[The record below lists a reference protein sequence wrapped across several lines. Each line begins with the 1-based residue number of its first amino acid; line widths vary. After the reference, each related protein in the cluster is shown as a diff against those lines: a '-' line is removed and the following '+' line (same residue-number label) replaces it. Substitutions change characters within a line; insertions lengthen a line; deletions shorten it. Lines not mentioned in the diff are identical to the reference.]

1 MPLHPPFASTLAPRP
16 EPSLREMRVAR
27 RRALDQRQ
35 TQLLLLAVGSYGID
49 ALLMLGFALQGLASM
64 AAPAL
69 YLAASMAVTIGFHR
83 LLASGRTRRFADPF
97 IMPAQMAAH
106 AAVVLPFIVW
116 APQIGLPLLMLLFI
130 LVGFCGLQINLQRAA
145 SRSIASI
152 VLMSAC
158 GGGMVFWLGGSLAFP
173 SANWEQRLLS
183 GTWFAMLLLRATL
196 LGLHGARLRSLL
208 SQRNRDLAATFG
220 KLEQLAYRDELTG
233 ALSRRSIMNLLDD
246 ERRRMKR
253 TGQPFGVALLD
264 IDHFKRVNDRFGHLT
279 GDEVLRRFTASAA
292 GSMRSTDRLG
302 RYGGEEF
309 MLVFTAT
316 ADEASGLVALERIR
330 TGVESA
336 DWDTLAPGL
345 RVTVSAG
352 LAIARP
358 GESGE
363 QLLSRADAA
372 LYEAKHEGRN
382 RVRVG

>member
-16 EPSLREMRVAR
+16 ELPLRQTRMAHRQ
-27 RRALDQRQ
+27 ALDRRQ

-49 ALLMLGFALQGLASM
+49 TLLMLGFALQGLASM
-64 AAPAL
+64 SAPAL
-69 YLAASMAVTIGFHR
+69 YFAASMAVTIGFHR
-83 LLASGRTRRFADPF
+83 LLASGWTRRFADPF
-97 IMPAQMAAH
+97 VMPAQMAAH

-116 APQIGLPLLMLLFI
+116 APQISLPLLMLLFI
-130 LVGFCGLQINLQRAA
+130 LVGFCGLQINLQRGAT
-145 SRSIASI
+145 RSIASI

-158 GGGMVFWLGGSLAFP
+158 GGGMVFWLGDSLAFP

-196 LGLHGARLRSLL
+196 LGLHGARLRGLL
-208 SQRNRDLAATFG
+208 SQRNRELAATFG

-246 ERRRMKR
+246 ERQRMKR

-279 GDEVLRRFTASAA
+279 GDEVLRRFTTSAS
-292 GSMRSTDRLG
+292 GSMRATDRLG

-316 ADEASGLVALERIR
+316 ADESSGLVALERIR
-330 TGVESA
+330 SGVESV
-336 DWDTLAPGL
+336 DWDALAPGL

-372 LYEAKHEGRN
+372 LYEAKHLGRN